1 VSDAAAFQRVADV
14 HARTELA
21 DREHRRILALGG
33 IVGGGCAALGIAL
46 LLLDGILEDRAF
58 TGRALLALA
67 VIALGLSL
75 ADRRHLT
82 RARQAE
88 AAALAELSATPAY
101 AGATTFA
108 EAAERTGGDGAIRE
122 DLLAAAAEIASLGAD
137 WRALAGEATV
147 SWALAHRAAIER
159 LALQREQMASIGAVH
174 LACDE
179 GTVADSARVLVD
191 KVIELR
197 EVGFARERL
206 PLVLDEPFVGFT
218 SPDVEV
224 LLETVMRL
232 TTQHQILL
240 VTGDPFI
247 QSWATS
253 AAPSSVGF
261 LRIGRPV
268 PSATGA

>member
-1 VSDAAAFQRVADV
+1 
-14 HARTELA
+14 
-21 DREHRRILALGG
+21 
-33 IVGGGCAALGIAL
+33 VGGGCAALGIAL

-88 AAALAELSATPAY
+88 AAALAELSTTPAY

-147 SWALAHRAAIER
+147 SWALANRAAIER